1 MRTNTFFCDHCQN
14 DKFDSETQTYIPKPF
29 SCYSK
34 AHWMQHINTK
44 KHILNEAY
52 INTLEADLVVECKHC
67 SQIFTKEQYKI
78 HSNNNS
84 LLWTMKTNDNI
95 YRYSSCNHFIDDN
108 GKRFANIKIMKEY
121 VEGLSR
127 YQKELKKKERLRQQ
141 LHKILDNDEMKEQLL
156 TERRLKNREKI
167 KAEFDLKEAKK
178 AKKQAEEEEQKSKK
192 VLKEANKKAIPKG
205 LGEKWAYEYEN
216 TDENLE
222 LVINPVLEEF
232 GDVDCLPEYE
242 SAVEKAQRERRDFD
256 IPPDID
262 PDDLCEDCG
271 YTRNEYLVY
280 PEDKLKRYG
289 YSLCSCEETDD
300 ED

>member
-29 SCYSK
+29 SCYNKS
-34 AHWMQHINTK
+34 HWMQHINTK

-52 INTLEADLVVECKHC
+52 INTLETDLVVECKHC
-67 SQIFTKEQYKI
+67 SKIFTKEQYKI
-78 HSNNNS
+78 HSTNNS
-84 LLWTMKTNDNI
+84 LLWTMKTNRNI
-95 YRYSSCNHFIDDN
+95 YSYCGCNNFVNED
-108 GKRFANIKIMKEY
+108 GKRFANIRLMKLY
-121 VEGLSR
+121 MEGLNR
-127 YQKELKKKERLRQQ
+127 YKKEKKRKEKLREQ
-141 LHKILDNDEMKEQLL
+141 LHKLLDDDEMKEQLL

-178 AKKQAEEEEQKSKK
+178 AKKEAEEQEAKTLKALKQAKK
-192 VLKEANKKAIPKG
+192 ESIPKNI
-205 LGEKWAYEYEN
+205 GEKWAEEYEN
-216 TDENLE
+216 TDQNLE
-222 LVINPVLEEF
+222 LVIKPILEEYN
-232 GDVDCLPEYE
+232 DVDLLDNERP
-242 SAVEKAQRERRDFD
+242 VEKAQRLRKDIN

-280 PEDKLKRYG
+280 PEHKLKRYG